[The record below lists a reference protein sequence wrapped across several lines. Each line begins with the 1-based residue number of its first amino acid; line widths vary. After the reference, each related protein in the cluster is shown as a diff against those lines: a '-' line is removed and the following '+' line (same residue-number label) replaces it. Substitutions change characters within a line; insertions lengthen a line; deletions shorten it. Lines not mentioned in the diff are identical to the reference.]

1 MTFRKLEK
9 TEGNAFFDSMSKSL
23 VGRRVRVEVAS
34 RTFGTQTLASFI
46 QLRDPLMLPSRVAG

>member
-34 RTFGTQTLASFI
+34 RTFGTQM
-46 QLRDPLMLPSRVAG
+46 RDPLMLPSRVACQVEAA